1 MKSSVKK
8 VIVAACVVA
17 VIAVIA
23 ILLSMRD
30 VEDFHEKYA
39 GTDLSMEIAGME
51 REGTY
56 TGYLSDHAGAAD
68 IFGKL
73 AHGTSGRSENRAG
86 CAAVFLVQKIFQCHL

>member
-56 TGYLSDHAGAAD
+56 TGYLNDHANHAYY
-68 IFGKL
+68 
-73 AHGTSGRSENRAG
+73 
-86 CAAVFLVQKIFQCHL
+86 

>member
-23 ILLSMRD
+23 ILLSMRG

-39 GTDLSMEIAGME
+39 GTDFSVDVAGME
-51 REGTY
+51 
-56 TGYLSDHAGAAD
+56 
-68 IFGKL
+68 
-73 AHGTSGRSENRAG
+73 
-86 CAAVFLVQKIFQCHL
+86 